1 MSRRLLL
8 LVPLLAMAP
17 LFAGCSWF
25 ESSLGWYRATPNNER
40 TAADLDACKQQARA
54 VNRSE
59 DRLRQDINGA
69 GSFND
74 TLSTSRTD
82 ATLTRNMSGF
92 SADRRF
98 DRIVDDCMAAR
109 GYGPPGSQ
117 PAGKPTAPGGG
128 VKITPPPSP

>member
-59 DRLRQDINGA
+59 ERLQQDIGGA
-69 GSFND
+69 GGFND

-82 ATLTRNMSGF
+82 SNLTRNMRGF

-117 PAGKPTAPGGG
+117 PAGKATPPAGG
-128 VKITPPPSP
+128 VKITPPPAP